1 LVTEHGTDYF
11 EYEKPAHVQQS
22 MIEHVVNVLR
32 GDETP
37 VSTGETGARTNK
49 LMEQIVNRYYKNK
62 K

>member
-1 LVTEHGTDYF
+1 
-11 EYEKPAHVQQS
+11 

-32 GDETP
+32 NAEKP

-49 LMEQIVNRYYKNK
+49 IMEQIVNRYYKNK